1 MREFRRVPHRVCE
14 EGPTTPLSESSFCCK
29 VAMLLQPLRISLEP
43 QLPPNR
49 QFTEILDCSDAC
61 AVTNCKEVSVPPPAA
76 HALSLSSSTRAAG
89 DCRRRYACFP
99 RCPSRGGAGR
109 GAAEGKGRSQTS
121 AAG

>member
-1 MREFRRVPHRVCE
+1 MRELRRVPHRVCQ
-14 EGPTTPLSESSFCCK
+14 EGSNTLLPDSSFCCK
-29 VAMLLQPLRISLEP
+29 VAVFLQPLRSSLEP

-76 HALSLSSSTRAAG
+76 HALSLSSSTRTAG

-99 RCPSRGGAGR
+99 RGPSRGGAG
-109 GAAEGKGRSQTS
+109 
-121 AAG
+121 